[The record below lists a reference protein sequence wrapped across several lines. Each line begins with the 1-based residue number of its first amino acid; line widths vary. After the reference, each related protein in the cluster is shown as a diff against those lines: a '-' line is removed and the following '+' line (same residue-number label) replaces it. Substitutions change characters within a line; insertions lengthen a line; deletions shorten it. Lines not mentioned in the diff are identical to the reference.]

1 MFIQD
6 LSRVY
11 WDDLVDYDD
20 PNAIVDMWTKMFT
33 SIIDKHVPLRKRKC
47 KNTYSPWVTPD
58 LVRKRR
64 LRDMLKSKAVALNSN
79 ILMQAFRN
87 IRNETNKLNS
97 SLKREY
103 FSKQIDKAEADIK
116 ATWKTVN
123 KLLNKRSKTAE
134 IPHLDVDGEIITD
147 TYKREEELNKYFANI
162 GKTLNSNFEKPVNDK
177 KPESYLPKVNSIF
190 KFKYVTGENVVK
202 AISRQKIS
210 ELTALTKSLALFLK

>member
-33 SIIDKHVPLRKRKC
+33 NIIDKHAPLRKRKG
-47 KNTYSPWVTPD
+47 KNIYSPWVTPD

-64 LRDMLKSKAVALNSN
+64 LRDMLKSKAVTLNSN

-103 FSKQIDKAEADIK
+103 FSKQ
-116 ATWKTVN
+116 N
-123 KLLNKRSKTAE
+123 
-134 IPHLDVDGEIITD
+134 G
-147 TYKREEELNKYFANI
+147 
-162 GKTLNSNFEKPVNDK
+162 
-177 KPESYLPKVNSIF
+177 
-190 KFKYVTGENVVK
+190 
-202 AISRQKIS
+202 
-210 ELTALTKSLALFLK
+210 

>member
-1 MFIQD
+1 MTIIWLVHCVRKFKGRLGKIPETFESRQLKNFNKEIFVQD

-33 SIIDKHVPLRKRKC
+33 SIIDKHAPLRKC
-47 KNTYSPWVTPD
+47 KGRNTYSPWITPD
-58 LVRKRR
+58 SVRKRP

-87 IRNETNKLNS
+87 IRNETNRLNS

-103 FSKQIDKAEADIK
+103 FSKQIDKAEGDIK

-123 KLLNKRSKTAE
+123 KLLNKKSKTTE
-134 IPHLDVDGEIITD
+134 IPHLDVDSEIITD
-147 TYKREEELNKYFANI
+147 TSKKAEELNKYFANI
-162 GKTLNSNFEKPVNDK
+162 GKT
-177 KPESYLPKVNSIF
+177 
-190 KFKYVTGENVVK
+190 
-202 AISRQKIS
+202 
-210 ELTALTKSLALFLK
+210 